1 MSLLSP
7 LCESEYM
14 VKNSK
19 SFVKRLKLDEIP
31 SNYKIVSFDVK
42 SLFTKVPLD
51 QTTSQSC

>member
-7 LCESEYM
+7 PCESEYM

-51 QTTSQSC
+51 QTTSQ